1 MMYRTASITR
11 NFKSFLLVFVF
22 LSLVILLGPQ
32 TREIFNEITKET
44 FSNLH
49 LIFFSII
56 VEALPFIILGVI
68 GSMLLETFVSPDLV
82 RRLLPRTWFSGI
94 LVAGLMG
101 FLFPFCEC
109 GLVPIVRR
117 LMEKGVPAPLA
128 TVFLLTVPVVNP
140 VVGAATHFAF
150 FNRPDFMYWRLGGAY
165 IIAITVGFIILRT
178 WGGKNPLKQSN
189 HYYNSCGCGCDH
201 AYSSIHN
208 SLGDRLLGAFEHAQQ
223 EFFSIMQYL
232 IIGAFLASSAQ
243 VFLPRGWLTSVGT
256 HPVGSVGV
264 MMGLAFFLSICSG
277 ADAFVANTFVNT
289 FTPGALVAFMV
300 FGPMVDLKNL
310 MMMLSAFKVRFVVR
324 LVFSVTLLAFTLG
337 VVINKMG
344 VIIR

>member
-1 MMYRTASITR
+1 MYQTATIKRSLKC
-11 NFKSFLLVFVF
+11 FFFVFVF
-22 LSLVILLGPQ
+22 VYLIILLGPQ
-32 TREIFNEITKET
+32 TRLIFNAIQKET

-56 VEALPFIILGVI
+56 VEALPFVILGVI

-82 RRLLPRTWFSGI
+82 RRLLPRTWLLGI
-94 LVAGLMG
+94 LVSGLLG
-101 FLFPFCEC
+101 ILFPFCEC

-128 TVFLLTVPVVNP
+128 TVFLLTVPVINP

-178 WGGKNPLKQSN
+178 WRGKNPLKQSN
-189 HYYNSCGCGCDH
+189 YYHSCGCGCEYG
-201 AYSSIHN
+201 YSYKIN
-208 SLGDRLLGAFEHAQQ
+208 RPLGNRLVGAFEHAQQ

-243 VFLPRGWLTSVGT
+243 VFLPRLWLTAAGS

-277 ADAFVANTFVNT
+277 ADAFVANTFVNI
-289 FTPGALVAFMV
+289 FTPGSLVAFMV

-324 LVFSVTLLAFTLG
+324 LVFSVTILALTLG
-337 VVINKMG
+337 VMINKMG
-344 VIIR
+344 VIAR

>member
-1 MMYRTASITR
+1 MYRTATINRSLK
-11 NFKSFLLVFVF
+11 FFFLVFVF

-32 TREIFNEITKET
+32 TRGIFNEIPKET
-44 FSNLH
+44 VTNLH

-56 VEALPFIILGVI
+56 VEALPFVILGVI
-68 GSMLLETFVSPDLV
+68 GSMLLETFISPDLV
-82 RRLLPRTWFSGI
+82 RRLLPRTWFLGI
-94 LVAGLMG
+94 LVSGLLG

-150 FNRPDFMYWRLGGAY
+150 FNQPDFMYWRLGGAY
-165 IIAITVGFIILRT
+165 IIAITVGFIILRP
-178 WGGKNPLKQSN
+178 WRGKNSLKQSD
-189 HYYNSCGCGCDH
+189 HYYPFCGCGCDYAH
-201 AYSSIHN
+201 SYTIHN
-208 SLGDRLLGAFEHAQQ
+208 SLGYRLLGAFEHAQQ

-243 VFLPRGWLTSVGT
+243 VFLPRGWLTSAGT

-289 FTPGALVAFMV
+289 FTPGSLVAFMV

-310 MMMLSAFKVRFVVR
+310 MMMLYAFKIRFVVR
-324 LVFSVTLLAFTLG
+324 LVFSVTILAFTLG

-344 VIIR
+344 VIVR